1 MSVVNMNQF
10 FLHKFLGLPAAKPR
24 VWIDLSSAASK
35 RAGLAMHS
43 PGRKVLKWAV
53 KVLGWLAWL
62 PIEKII
68 RGPVKRFEE
77 LDGHDVM
84 EKIFSRV
91 ERVDRVEK
99 DEGCLAAKNAK
110 GAKKIEYLTLY
121 MGNDSAKTKLT
132 VMVKCFNAYPPT
144 EGCPQ
149 RGCPSRGEAQR
160 RRERRDCL
168 IIKLGRTESAAEAI
182 RNEVK
187 ALTKLADTPL
197 KGQVPVVVGE
207 VESYGIWTWSMQSVV
222 PKGKSPVRI
231 QREHREFLEEL
242 KKAGLSHG
250 DFAPWN
256 CSIVGGKLYV
266 WDWEDAGSWEAGKDE
281 TWFKGQVK
289 KLLGIDA

>member
-1 MSVVNMNQF
+1 MMISSLMN
-10 FLHKFLGLPAAKPR
+10 HKFLGIPTAKPR

-43 PGRKVLKWAV
+43 PGRKVLKLAV
-53 KVLGWLAWL
+53 KVLGWFAWM

-77 LDGHDVM
+77 LPGCEVM
-84 EKIFSRV
+84 ERIFNRV
-91 ERVDRVEK
+91 EHVDRVEK
-99 DEGCLAAKNAK
+99 DGRYLAAKDAK
-110 GAKKIEYLTLY
+110 GAKNIEWMTLY

-132 VMVKCFNAYPPT
+132 VMVNCFNAYPPT

-149 RGCPSRGEAQR
+149 RGCPSRGETQR
-160 RRERRDCL
+160 RRDCL
-168 IIKLGRTESAAEAI
+168 IIKLGRTEAAADAI

-187 ALTKLADTPL
+187 VLRKLADTPL

-207 VESYGIWTWSMQSVV
+207 VGSEGEWTWSVQSVL
-222 PKGKSPVRI
+222 PKGNSPVRM
-231 QREHREFLEEL
+231 QKEHREFLEEL
-242 KKAGLSHG
+242 KRAGFSHG

-266 WDWEDAGSWEAGKDE
+266 WDWEDAGEWIAGKDE
-281 TWFKGQVK
+281 AWFKKQVRD
-289 KLLGIDA
+289 LLGIG

>member
-1 MSVVNMNQF
+1 MSIAD
-10 FLHKFLGLPAAKPR
+10 HRFLGLPAAKPR
-24 VWIDLSSAASK
+24 VWMDLSSAASK

-43 PGRKVLKWAV
+43 PGRKVLKLAV
-53 KVLGWLAWL
+53 KVLGWFAWM

-68 RGPVKRFEE
+68 RGPLKRFEE
-77 LDGHDVM
+77 LDGYDVM
-84 EKIFSRV
+84 ERIFSRV
-91 ERVDRVEK
+91 EWDGR
-99 DEGCLAAKNAK
+99 CLAAKNEK

-144 EGCPQ
+144 EGCSQ

-168 IIKLGRTESAAEAI
+168 IIKLGRTEAAADAI

-207 VESYGIWTWSMQSVV
+207 VGSEGEWTWSVQSVL
-222 PKGKSPVRI
+222 PKGKSPVRM
-231 QREHREFLEEL
+231 QKEHREFLEEL

-266 WDWEDAGSWEAGKDE
+266 WDLEDAGEWIEGKDE
-281 TWFKGQVK
+281 AWFKKQVRD
-289 KLLGIDA
+289 LLGIG